1 MNHDE
6 SNFDQNINRY
16 APQTNNYPPQQ
27 VPPAQPVGAPVPG
40 SAPAQPIAGTVPNPS
55 PAPYYTP
62 AQYPPVGTYQPGIG
76 PGGPTR
82 RSKNKSTSGNQV
94 AGLLMVS
101 ALIGC
106 AAGIGGN
113 ALANRFDLFTN
124 NPTMPTINSSADLGR
139 PDGSVADIAATVTP
153 SVVSIHI
160 DAGSASS
167 TGSGFVI
174 REDGYILTNNHV
186 IEEAVNGAQI
196 VVVFADGS
204 RQQATLVGRTNEY
217 DLAVIKVDLKGLVPL
232 TLGDSE
238 AMVVGDPVIAIGA
251 PLGLDGTVT
260 TGIISALNRPV
271 SAGGANDPAFI
282 NALQTDAAINP
293 GNSGGPLVN
302 SAGEVI
308 GVNSAI
314 AQTTSGS
321 EATGNIG
328 LGFAI
333 GSNQARRT
341 AEEIIETG
349 KATYPIIGV
358 LLDST
363 YQGQG
368 VRVVTQDLDGRDAVT
383 KNGSADKAG
392 IKPGD
397 IILEI
402 DGRPVTQSDELIVA
416 IRAMAP
422 GDKVVL
428 KIQRGTDISEKTVIL
443 DEATSGQG

>member
-6 SNFDQNINRY
+6 SNFDQNFNRY
-16 APQTNNYPPQQ
+16 APQSDNYPRQSVPQ
-27 VPPAQPVGAPVPG
+27 VPMP
-40 SAPAQPIAGTVPNPS
+40 APAQPTGMPTPTPVS
-55 PAPYYTP
+55 APYFTP
-62 AQYPPVGTYQPGIG
+62 TQYPPVGTYPPAVAPAG
-76 PGGPTR
+76 PGR
-82 RSKNKSTSGNQV
+82 RSKNKGTSGNQV
-94 AGLLMVS
+94 AGLLLVS
-101 ALIGC
+101 ALVGC

-113 ALANRFDLFTN
+113 ALANRLDLFTN
-124 NPTMPTINSSADLGR
+124 NPTMPTINSNADLGR
-139 PDGSVADIAATVTP
+139 PDGSVADIAAKVTP

-186 IEEAVNGAQI
+186 VEEAANGAKI
-196 VVVFADGS
+196 DVVFADGS

-217 DLAVIKVDLKGLVPL
+217 DLAVIKVNLDGLVPL

-238 AMVVGDPVIAIGA
+238 NMVVGDPVIAIGA

-293 GNSGGPLVN
+293 ANSGGPLVN

-314 AQTTSGS
+314 AQTTTGS

-341 AEEIIETG
+341 AEEIIATG

-368 VRVVTQDLDGRDAVT
+368 VRVVTQNLDGRDAVT
-383 KNGSADKAG
+383 KNGSAYKAG

-416 IRAMAP
+416 IRAMSP

-428 KIQRGTDISEKTVIL
+428 KIQRGADISEKTVIL
-443 DEATSGQG
+443 DEATSSQG